1 MGYYSFYK
9 IIKDIFR
16 TIFGSKFIKFIF
28 VFLIIFF
35 ILSIYNNVKADNEVL
50 YTINNSTETLD
61 LTDLQQYY
69 YYVGACYY
77 TRERSYT
84 YQVVVSDKPFI
95 IYTNSNPTNTN
106 GGTFYTLDQCALYTA
121 FGSGTLTQL
130 RNIITNAI
138 PSGSFNPNYGFSVY
152 NPSRA
157 NGNLTVS
164 ADSAVIATNF
174 DIKDQ
179 NGDVIFNS
187 TVVPSFV
194 YPFFTP
200 STSDIQ
206 SLNFDN
212 LFVELGD
219 YNLSENKLYLH
230 ALEIINSIPE
240 NNDVLYYYSDNV
252 FNLDTKSIY
261 YKQFFDTTNYYFSI
275 PKGSINFGVDKSY
288 LLVLTNKKSLEMNSV
303 GLYEKN
309 ETEGFFDVVLV
320 DTSGIVSESEV
331 INNNINN
338 INNNINPNS
347 PINNQ
352 LESSTDESIDT
363 NLNFNNQ
370 NSSLNNL
377 NNGFFTRLTTLLNNM
392 IDYDSNVDTVVSI
405 PYPNSNK
412 TLDLHSNMISSNLSN
427 VLQLL
432 ISAFWFYVFG
442 FYMFRF
448 INKIYIAVTS
458 GSILD
463 TFSNSDEAIT
473 NNML

>member
-9 IIKDIFR
+9 IIKDIIR
-16 TIFGSKFIKFIF
+16 TIFGSKFFKY
-28 VFLIIFF
+28 LIIIIILLILLFLTSNNSYGAYEVSTHGVVFNISDNF
-35 ILSIYNNVKADNEVL
+35 ISNNPYYVILVSDNPIYNNYYSRVIRSNSPITVN
-50 YTINNSTETLD
+50 TSNNSSN
-61 LTDLQQYY
+61 YY
-69 YYVGACYY
+69 YYYNNNNDGITSYY
-77 TRERSYT
+77 
-84 YQVVVSDKPFI
+84 
-95 IYTNSNPTNTN
+95 
-106 GGTFYTLDQCALYTA
+106 
-121 FGSGTLTQL
+121 GTLSSTASHFNNNDFASIPSTGNEIGFSTESSTFSIIFANH
-130 RNIITNAI
+130 NIINTYDN
-138 PSGSFNPNYGFSVY
+138 SVIY
-152 NPSRA
+152 NS
-157 NGNLTVS
+157 S
-164 ADSAVIATNF
+164 
-174 DIKDQ
+174 
-179 NGDVIFNS
+179 IF
-187 TVVPSFV
+187 T
-194 YPFFTP
+194 YPYFTP
-200 STSDIQ
+200 SATDIQ
-206 SLNFDN
+206 DLNFEN

-230 ALEIINSIPE
+230 ALEITNSVPE
-240 NNDVLYYYSDNV
+240 NDEVLYYYSDNV
-252 FNLDTKSIY
+252 FNLDSKSIY
-261 YKQFFDTTNYYFSI
+261 YKQFLDTTNYYFSI
-275 PKGSINFGVDKSY
+275 PKSSINFGVDKSY
-288 LLVLTNKKSLEMNSV
+288 LLVLTDKKFLEMNSI

-320 DTSGIVSESEV
+320 DTSGIVTESEV
-331 INNNINN
+331 INNNLNN
-338 INNNINPNS
+338 INNNMNPNS

-370 NSSLNNL
+370 NSTLNNL
-377 NNGFFTRLTTLLNNM
+377 NNGFFTRLTSLLNNM

-442 FYMFRF
+442 FYMFKF

-463 TFSNSDEAIT
+463 TFSNNDEAIT